1 MKSFLFLTAIII
13 LIGGTYS
20 IGFYNGNNNANSKV
34 DIAISGGKEFM
45 KIYPP
50 DGGSKKSKSD
60 SGTELTDEE
69 KEIIQK
75 VKSGDMS
82 MDEVPEDL
90 RNKIRTGFVSENKP
104 ATSNLPKNQLGNRGL
119 RTMTGTVTDIQN
131 NTIYVETQMGNIQVT
146 MDEETNIKSMVTIEK
161 SELKI
166 DNKISISGSN
176 DGAKLKAVEITITD

>member
-50 DGGSKKSKSD
+50 DGSNKKSKSD

-131 NTIYVETQMGNIQVT
+131 NTIYVETQMGNIQVI
-146 MDEETNIKSMVTIEK
+146 MDEETNIKSIVTIEK

-176 DGAKLKAVEITITD
+176 DGAKLKALEITITN

>member
-1 MKSFLFLTAIII
+1 
-13 LIGGTYS
+13 
-20 IGFYNGNNNANSKV
+20 
-34 DIAISGGKEFM
+34 
-45 KIYPP
+45 
-50 DGGSKKSKSD
+50 
-60 SGTELTDEE
+60 
-69 KEIIQK
+69 
-75 VKSGDMS
+75 

-131 NTIYVETQMGNIQVT
+131 NTIYVETQMGNIQVI

-176 DGAKLKAVEITITD
+176 DGAKLKALEITITN